1 MKAFFK
7 LMLFSFLGF
16 FIAVSYIFYDN
27 QTTPDKIKS
36 IDKVKAPYQS
46 FIYATGIIEAESTN
60 IPIGSAVSGIVTKLF
75 VHTGQKINV
84 GDPLFSID
92 ARDTKAKIELAKSKI
107 KVADTALT
115 KTRHQYQIYK
125 ELHDRKPGAIS
136 KRKYL
141 ALVDELALAKS
152 NSALA
157 KAELALLNK
166 ELKRHT
172 VYSPITGK
180 ILQRKIRVGEFIDS
194 SRITSKAIVV
204 GSNKLR
210 LRVDI
215 NENELLRF
223 EPKTQ
228 AIAFIR
234 NQINLKIPLHYQYT
248 EPYIVPKTALTGLST
263 ERTDLRVLQVLYSF
277 DKPSFPL
284 YVGQQLD
291 VFIKVQTKDAL

>member
-1 MKAFFK
+1 MKGFFK
-7 LMLFSFLGF
+7 LMLLSFLGF

-27 QTTPDKIKS
+27 QTTPVNTKS

-46 FIYATGIIEAESTN
+46 FIYATGIIETESTN
-60 IPIGSAVSGIVTKLF
+60 IPIGSAVSGVVTKLF
-75 VHTGQKINV
+75 IHTGQEIKE

-92 ARDTKAKIELAKSKI
+92 ARDTKAKIELAKSKL
-107 KVADTALT
+107 KVADAILI
-115 KTRHQYQIYK
+115 KTRHQYKIDK
-125 ELHDRKPGAIS
+125 NLHDQAPDAIS
-136 KRKYL
+136 KREYL
-141 ALVDELALAKS
+141 ASVDELALAKA
-152 NSALA
+152 NSALV
-157 KAELALLNK
+157 KAELALLHQ

-180 ILQRKIRVGEFIDS
+180 ILQCKIRVGEFIDS
-194 SRITSKAIVV
+194 SRITSRAIIV

-223 EPKTQ
+223 KPKTQ

-234 NQINLKIPLHYQYT
+234 NQPNLKIPLHYQYT
-248 EPYIVPKTALTGLST
+248 EPYVVPKRALTGLST
-263 ERTDLRVLQVLYSF
+263 ERTDLRILQVLYSF
-277 DKPSFPL
+277 EKPDFPL

-291 VFIKVQTKDAL
+291 VFINVPAKEAL

>member
-1 MKAFFK
+1 MKGFFK
-7 LMLFSFLGF
+7 LMLLSFLGF

-27 QTTPDKIKS
+27 QTTPVNTKS

-46 FIYATGIIEAESTN
+46 FIYATGIIETESTN
-60 IPIGSAVSGIVTKLF
+60 IPIGSAVSGVVTKLF
-75 VHTGQKINV
+75 VRTGQEVKE

-107 KVADTALT
+107 KVADVTLI
-115 KTRHQYQIYK
+115 KTRHQYRIDK
-125 ELHDRKPGAIS
+125 ELHDQAPGVIS
-136 KRKYL
+136 KGKFL
-141 ALVDELALAKS
+141 ASVDELALVKA
-152 NSALA
+152 NLALA
-157 KAELALLNK
+157 KAELAFLNK

-180 ILQRKIRVGEFIDS
+180 ILQCKIRTGEFIDS
-194 SRITSKAIVV
+194 SRITSRAIVV

-223 EPKTQ
+223 KPKTQ

-234 NQINLKIPLHYQYT
+234 NQPNLKIPLHYEYT
-248 EPYIVPKTALTGLST
+248 EPYVVPKTALTGLST

-277 DKPSFPL
+277 DKPDFPL

-291 VFIKVQTKDAL
+291 VFIKVPPKEAL

>member
-7 LMLFSFLGF
+7 LMLLSFLGF
-16 FIAVSYIFYDN
+16 FIAVSYILYDN
-27 QTTPDKIKS
+27 QTTPVNTKS

-46 FIYATGIIEAESTN
+46 FIYATGIIETESTN
-60 IPIGSAVSGIVTKLF
+60 IPIGSAVSGVVTKLF
-75 VHTGQKINV
+75 VHTGQEIKE

-92 ARDTKAKIELAKSKI
+92 ARDTKAKIELVKSKI
-107 KVADTALT
+107 KVADATLT
-115 KTRHQYQIYK
+115 KTQHQNKIDK
-125 ELHDRKPGAIS
+125 NLHDQAPDMIS

-141 ALVDELALAKS
+141 ASVDELALAKA
-152 NSALA
+152 NSSLV

-180 ILQRKIRVGEFIDS
+180 LLQCKIRVGEFIDS
-194 SRITSKAIVV
+194 SRITSRAIIV

-223 EPKTQ
+223 KPKTQ
-228 AIAFIR
+228 AIAFFR
-234 NQINLKIPLHYQYT
+234 NQPNLKMPLHYQYT

-277 DKPSFPL
+277 DKPSFSL

-291 VFIKVQTKDAL
+291 VFIKVPSKDAL